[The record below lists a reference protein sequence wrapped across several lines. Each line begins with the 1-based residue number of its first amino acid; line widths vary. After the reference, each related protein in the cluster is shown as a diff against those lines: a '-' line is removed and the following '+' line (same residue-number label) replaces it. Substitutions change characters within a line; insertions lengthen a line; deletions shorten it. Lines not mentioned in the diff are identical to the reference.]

1 MLDSAPGLAFIRSM
15 DPEFAT
21 DVALIAA
28 ARAVVNPRRL
38 SRTVEVGGVGAALR
52 TATGAVYTGVCI
64 DAASGIGFCA
74 EHGAVAAMIT
84 AGESRIAAMVAV
96 DWDGS
101 ILPPCGRCRELVVQ
115 VDAANAETRVILPAT
130 VREMRELLPDHW
142 LLDHG

>member
-1 MLDSAPGLAFIRSM
+1 MP
-15 DPEFAT
+15 T
-21 DVALIAA
+21 DQTLIAA

-38 SRTVEVGGVGAALR
+38 SGTVEVGGVGAALR
-52 TATGAVYTGVCI
+52 TASGAIYTGVCI

-84 AGESRIAAMVAV
+84 AGESRIMAIVAV

-115 VDAANAETRVILPAT
+115 VDDGNAETRVILPGGAKP
-130 VREMRELLPDHW
+130 MRALLPDHW
-142 LLDHG
+142 LLDR